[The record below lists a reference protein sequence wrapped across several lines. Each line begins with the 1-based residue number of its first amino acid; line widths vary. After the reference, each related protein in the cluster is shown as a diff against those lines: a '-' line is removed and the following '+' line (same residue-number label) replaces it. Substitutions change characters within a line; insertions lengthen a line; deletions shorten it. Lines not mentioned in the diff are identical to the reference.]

1 MSSSGHTTEGTSNRP
16 GKELD
21 RDWHQGFLR
30 AAVPALGSPG
40 RQLIRARASFSQLN
54 GLLLT
59 AGCRPAGLFPI
70 WFGNT
75 VSKAFQPGMSKA
87 EAN

>member
-16 GKELD
+16 SKELD
-21 RDWHQGFLR
+21 SSRRQGLRR
-30 AAVPALGSPG
+30 AAVPVLGSPG
-40 RQLIRARASFSQLN
+40 RQLIRARAPFSGLN
-54 GLLLT
+54 GCLLT
-59 AGCRPAGLFPI
+59 AGCRPADLFPI

-75 VSKAFQPGMSKA
+75 VSQPGMSKA